1 MRIKWLNICKSF
13 EQGLVP
19 SKHSVSASYEYYAI
33 IVFLSK
39 LVAVV
44 GSSPSTES
52 CVELLAP

>member
-1 MRIKWLNICKSF
+1 MNIN
-13 EQGLVP
+13 QGLVP